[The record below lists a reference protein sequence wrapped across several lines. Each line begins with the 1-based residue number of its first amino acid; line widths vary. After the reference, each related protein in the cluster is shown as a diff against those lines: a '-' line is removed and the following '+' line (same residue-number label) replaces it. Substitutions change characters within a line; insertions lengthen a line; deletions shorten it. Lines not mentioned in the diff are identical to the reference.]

1 MLLCTVAVV
10 TAIVAAAGGL
20 ALAGRELDEPR
31 VPRRLRITP
40 IADVADG
47 DEVAIAGRLEL
58 ASAPLCAPVSG
69 RPCAAYSATIEY
81 HDPRCRRRVVRE
93 SVARDFLVRDGSGAA
108 ALIRAPRTLGGARSA
123 VLRPLLAPSRPSR
136 RLRRFLR
143 RHGLRAW
150 PSLDGTPYPDR
161 CDETAL
167 QPDQPVAIVGVGRWE
182 PDPAP
187 DRSSAPGGYRH
198 APLRIVFAAATV
210 IAGRPGARS
219 RRDQ

>member
-1 MLLCTVAVV
+1 
-10 TAIVAAAGGL
+10 
-20 ALAGRELDEPR
+20 
-31 VPRRLRITP
+31 
-40 IADVADG
+40 
-47 DEVAIAGRLEL
+47 
-58 ASAPLCAPVSG
+58 
-69 RPCAAYSATIEY
+69 
-81 HDPRCRRRVVRE
+81 VVRE

-136 RLRRFLR
+136 RLRRVLR
-143 RHGLRAW
+143 RHGLGAW
-150 PSLDGTPYPDR
+150 PSLDGTPYADR